1 MAKKWHLDKFSL
13 VKISITSGRFL
24 RGRTRKKESYET
36 SWRKTRDAR
45 TQGGSPSLYFRLLSF
60 SLSFFL
66 RSDVFFLSLEKEK
79 DFPILIIDEKFRH
92 LFHPADELKFFI
104 FFFFHFLNFEF
115 LWKIKT
121 TLMNLLIH
129 INIYDH
135 NWNSV
140 SRNDSKRDIYLEI
153 F

>member
-66 RSDVFFLSLEKEK
+66 RSDVFFLLLEKEK

-115 LWKIKT
+115 LKIKT
-121 TLMNLLIH
+121 TFMNLLIH

>member
-60 SLSFFL
+60 SLSLSFFDQMSFFY
-66 RSDVFFLSLEKEK
+66 RSRKK
-79 DFPILIIDEKFRH
+79 KI
-92 LFHPADELKFFI
+92 FHPNYRWKVSPSFSPGRWIKIFYLLFFY
-104 FFFFHFLNFEF
+104 FLNFEF
-115 LWKIKT
+115 LKIKT